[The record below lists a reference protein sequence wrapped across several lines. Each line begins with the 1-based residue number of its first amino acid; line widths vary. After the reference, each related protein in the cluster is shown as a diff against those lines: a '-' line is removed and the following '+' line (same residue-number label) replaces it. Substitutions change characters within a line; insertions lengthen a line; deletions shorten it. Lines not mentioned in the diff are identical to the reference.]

1 MALSQGDF
9 NRLVDDHGAALYRT
23 AYRMLGNRHDAEDV
37 VQETFRSVWRS
48 RKRYQPGRGDRA
60 WLMSILRR
68 RLADRWRRRTIPC
81 VSTGSFTPEA
91 AVTDPD
97 PTHHGYADEVQQA
110 LDRLPAKLREA
121 LLLVVVGE
129 LTHQEAADELGVPLG
144 TVLSRVSRARRQLRD
159 LLLNNPPATGRTA
172 EGEPATV
179 PLKGQPK
186 QRSGGA

>member
-1 MALSQGDF
+1 
-9 NRLVDDHGAALYRT
+9 
-23 AYRMLGNRHDAEDV
+23 
-37 VQETFRSVWRS
+37 
-48 RKRYQPGRGDRA
+48 
-60 WLMSILRR
+60 MSILRR

-81 VSTGSFTPEA
+81 VTTGSFTPEA

-97 PTHHGYADEVQQA
+97 PMHHGFADEVQQA

-159 LLLNNPPATGRTA
+159 LLLNNPAVTGRTA